1 MIWIRDTMDHI
12 DSKEELKSIIN
23 NSPAITF
30 LWKPE
35 ENWPVDFVSENVLQF
50 GYEPEDFT
58 SGRLDYADI
67 IHPDDLEQ
75 VKSEFAKHSEEKQPK
90 GFTLDYRILT
100 KFGNIRW
107 VEERT
112 LMRRDKNGNLI
123 QYLAIVLDITER
135 KKAEEKLQL
144 DEARMEA
151 LLKLNNMS
159 SSTLEEITD
168 FALEEVI
175 KLTKSKVGYLA
186 FLNPSETLLTM
197 HSWSREAL
205 KNCQVK
211 DKIYVYPVESTGLWG
226 EAVRQRKPVITNDY
240 QSSSQYKKGYPE
252 GHVELK
258 RHMNIPVFDGNKI
271 VAVAGVGNKEEP
283 YDNFDVRQMQLMMVG
298 MWELIQRR
306 EMEKALKKYSD
317 EFAKANNELMSLDS
331 IKKEYL
337 PDNIELASSG
347 NYHEF
352 INTDTLDVI
361 NNKQNEIIKLIVRNS
376 DRLKH
381 LVDSLLYLSQERA
394 GKLKYDF
401 KPVNINEIIDAA
413 VMDVI
418 LEINEK
424 GIEFKRS
431 VPGGLSLIKG
441 DRQRLTYMITTLAD
455 NAIKFTPDGG
465 LITLNVVEENGYLH
479 LTIEDT
485 GPGIEEDLVPN
496 IFNKFY
502 HISDSISFSYGG
514 FESGLYLSKSI
525 VDAHSGNIWIE
536 SKKGVGTTVY
546 VKLPILS
553 TGETP

>member
-23 NSPAITF
+23 NSPAITY

-50 GYEPEDFT
+50 GYKPDDFT
-58 SGRLDYADI
+58 SGNLDYADI
-67 IHPDDLEQ
+67 IHPDDLEY
-75 VKSEFAKHSEEKQPK
+75 VKYEFSKHSEEKEPN
-90 GFTLDYRILT
+90 GFTLEYRILT

-112 LMRRDKNGNLI
+112 LMRRDENGNVI

-135 KKAEEKLQL
+135 KKAEEKLQI

-175 KLTKSKVGYLA
+175 KLTRSKVGYLA

-197 HSWSREAL
+197 HSWSKEAL
-205 KNCQVK
+205 KNCEVK
-211 DKIYVYPVESTGLWG
+211 DKLYVYPVESTGLWG
-226 EAVRQRKPVITNDY
+226 EAVRQRKPIITNDY
-240 QSSSQYKKGYPE
+240 PSPSQYKKGYPE

-258 RHMNIPVFDGNKI
+258 RHMNIPVFDGDKI
-271 VAVAGVGNKEEP
+271 VAVAGVGNKEDP
-283 YDNFDVRQMQLMMVG
+283 YDNFDVRQIQLLMSG

-331 IKKEYL
+331 IKNEYL

-347 NYHEF
+347 NYNEF

-376 DRLKH
+376 DKLKH

-394 GKLKYDF
+394 GKLKYEF
-401 KPVNINEIIDAA
+401 KPLKINEIIDSAI
-413 VMDVI
+413 MDVI
-418 LEINEK
+418 LDINEK
-424 GIEFKRS
+424 NIEFKRC
-431 VPGGLSLIKG
+431 VPGGLPLIKG
-441 DRQRLTYMITTLAD
+441 DRQRLTYLITTLAD
-455 NAIKFTPDGG
+455 NAIKFTPENG
-465 LITLNVVEENGYLH
+465 LITLNVFEENDYLH
-479 LTIEDT
+479 LTIEDN

-502 HISDSISFSYGG
+502 HISDSINFSYGG

-525 VDAHSGNIWIE
+525 VDAHSGKIWIE
-536 SKKGVGTTVY
+536 SEKGVGTTVH
-546 VKLPILS
+546 VKFPTLS
-553 TGETP
+553 TGQIP